1 MPSPRPLREPVLS
14 LARFSANAGVQR
26 LRVQEKFRKK
36 QKEALGPPA
45 CASYKIAISCHV
57 PRGVLSS
64 KRRTNDLRFPR
75 QSTVGV
81 GGSALQESKWLGD
94 DCIVRNTT
102 SSALDIAPSIG
113 RSVSLC
119 ISDRRYERCASGLG
133 GRRACRYAE
142 CRHLHVTVL
151 CR

>member
-26 LRVQEKFRKK
+26 LRVQETVRKK

-57 PRGVLSS
+57 VLSS

-81 GGSALQESKWLGD
+81 GGSAPQESKWLVD

-133 GRRACRYAE
+133 GRRACRYADAGTSMSR
-142 CRHLHVTVL
+142 CYAGR
-151 CR
+151 CM